1 MVVGLTPAKP
11 GTLASDKL
19 WLRGQPWDLE
29 GHFSASALPSS
40 PALALSLIRE
50 KGQREGVE
58 GLRGVL

>member
-1 MVVGLTPAKP
+1 MVVGLTPAEP

-29 GHFSASALPSS
+29 GHFSAPALPSS
-40 PALALSLIRE
+40 PALSLSLILE

-58 GLRGVL
+58 VLRGVL